1 MNNQYKKDQED
12 LERAVRDFKKYK
24 QLREEYRRLLLKPKR
39 YPLDPERIKED
50 LSGNLSS
57 EDFFKGLLD

>member
-24 QLREEYRRLLLKPKR
+24 QLREEYR
-39 YPLDPERIKED
+39 
-50 LSGNLSS
+50 
-57 EDFFKGLLD
+57 